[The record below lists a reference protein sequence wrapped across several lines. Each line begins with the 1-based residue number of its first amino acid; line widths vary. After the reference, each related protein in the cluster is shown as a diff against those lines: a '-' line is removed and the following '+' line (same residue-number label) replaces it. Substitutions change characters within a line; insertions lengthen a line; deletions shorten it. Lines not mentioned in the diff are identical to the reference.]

1 MANNTFNP
9 ILQTQ
14 EIKRF
19 STSTPSPAPG
29 RAIVLAGK
37 NQPML
42 VIRHG
47 EGGGPAFTQLFTGA
61 YKWLYEVDVTEQQL
75 TFDELLQSKDNFLA
89 FRASITLA
97 CVANDPAAI
106 VANNITDALRVL
118 RPLIGKMIADLAVQY
133 SLEELEQLRHDL
145 AQQGVAQTSAAGFS
159 IRHFICQLSLTKEA
173 EKIAAARAMQRT
185 EHQRAKEQAVLDG
198 ELKDI
203 KAERAVKIIEGG
215 PKRAL
220 AEYLAENP
228 SSIMEV
234 AERLAGLQQRE
245 QEWQKK
251 QSELLLLADK
261 LDDPDIRNMFIEKVA
276 GKPIHQIGAGTT
288 DANSNDDPIEFDPVV
303 DDDDDLPEE
312 FQRD

>member
-1 MANNTFNP
+1 MANIFNP

-14 EIKRF
+14 EIKPF

-29 RAIVLAGK
+29 RAMVLAGK

-47 EGGGPAFTQLFTGA
+47 EGGGPKLTQLFTGA
-61 YKWLYEVDVTEQQL
+61 YKWLYEIDVTEQQL
-75 TFDELLQSKDNFLA
+75 TFDELLQSRDNFLA

-118 RPLIGKMIADLAVQY
+118 RPLIGKAIADLAVQY
-133 SLEELEQLRHDL
+133 SLEQLEQFRQAVDRQGL
-145 AQQGVAQTSAAGFS
+145 AQSTTAGFS
-159 IRHFICQLSLTKEA
+159 IRHFSCQLSLTKEA

-185 EHQRAKEQAVLDG
+185 EHQRAKEQVKLD
-198 ELKDI
+198 EEIKDI
-203 KAERAVKIIEGG
+203 KAERAIKIIDGG
-215 PKRAL
+215 AKRAL

-228 SSIMEV
+228 DKVMDV
-234 AERLAGLQQRE
+234 AEKLSGLHQRE
-245 QEWQKK
+245 QEWRQRE
-251 QSELLLLADK
+251 SELLLLADK
-261 LDDPDIRNMFIEKVA
+261 LDDPDIRNMFIEKVT
-276 GKPIHQIGAGTT
+276 GKPLPQLSSGTPGT
-288 DANSNDDPIEFDPVV
+288 NAHDDPIEFDPVI
-303 DDDDDLPEE
+303 DDDDDELPEE